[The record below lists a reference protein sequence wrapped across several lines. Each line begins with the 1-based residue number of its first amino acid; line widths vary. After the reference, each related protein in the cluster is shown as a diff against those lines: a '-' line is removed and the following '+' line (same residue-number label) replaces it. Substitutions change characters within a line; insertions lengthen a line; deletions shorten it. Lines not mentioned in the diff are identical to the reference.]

1 MAARHHGDYREVI
14 LMQNDQV
21 ESIRPFARMMAIEAP
36 TESIELMAENGVLRS
51 LPSGH
56 VINDWPDGF
65 FGG

>member
-1 MAARHHGDYREVI
+1 
-14 LMQNDQV
+14 MQNDQV

-51 LPSGH
+51 LPSGG